1 MKGLFKFFA
10 KRLFKLLYRVE
21 VKGLEHYH
29 AVDQS
34 QQPLLII
41 ANHVSS
47 LDGPLIDLFLP
58 GETYFMVDA
67 GHTKKWHERFIL
79 SMTNYFKVDLQ
90 SPYAAKHMIKE
101 LKKGKQCMIFPEGR
115 ITTTGHLMKVYEGTG
130 MVADKTEAVVLPV
143 NISGAVYSKF
153 SYLDGTRFAY
163 IKQFWFPKITLTIR
177 PAEKMKETE
186 GLSGHQKHRVLTQQ
200 ISSLLRDGLYYSVV
214 RPQTI
219 FAALLQAKSSFRE
232 KETCIE
238 DINGQELSLKKL
250 TLASIILGKQ
260 LQKVLKNEKHVGLML
275 PNVSGMPASFF
286 ALQAYGYIP
295 AMINFTAGIGSIKSA
310 CETAEL
316 KTVITSKKFVDLFE
330 LESLIE
336 ALSQEIRFV
345 YLEDIKE
352 NITGLSKISGLLT
365 CPQKLPGYKA
375 SSESPAVILFTS
387 GSEGVP
393 KGVVLSHQN
402 INSNIAQICAMITF
416 LPGDTIL
423 NALPTFHCFGL
434 TAGMLWPIMRGAKVY
449 LYPSP
454 IHYSVVPE
462 MAYQKN
468 VRLMFGTDTFYSGY
482 ARKAHFYDF
491 YSVDILVSGAE
502 RLRPETRDLYA
513 DKYHKP
519 IFEGYGV
526 TETTPVLSINT
537 PLAYKN
543 GSVGQ
548 LVPDIIYRL
557 QPVEGISEGGRLF
570 VKGPNIMLGYLMADN
585 PGVLQSP
592 EEGWHDTGDIVDVD
606 DEGYI
611 WIKGRAKRFAKIG
624 GEMVSLT
631 AVEAYIGA
639 ASPEGHHVVIA
650 VPDKRKGERLVLVT
664 DDATLCRSTIT
675 NAAKKKELAELM
687 IPKTTILVE
696 KVPVLGT
703 GKTNYPEV
711 QKLVEQNFD

>member
-10 KRLFKLLYRVE
+10 KRLFKALYRVE

-58 GETYFMVDA
+58 GETCFMVDA

-130 MVADKTEAVVLPV
+130 MVADKTDAMVLPV

-200 ISSLLRDGLYYSVV
+200 ISGLLRDGLYYSVV

-260 LQKVLKNEKHVGLML
+260 LQKILKNEKHVGLML

-310 CETAEL
+310 CKTAEL

-336 ALSQEIRFV
+336 ALSQEVRFV

-365 CPQKLPGYKA
+365 CPQKLPGYRA

-393 KGVVLSHQN
+393 KGVMLSHQN
-402 INSNIAQICAMITF
+402 INSNIAQICAMITL

-502 RLRPETRDLYA
+502 RLRSETRDLYA

-548 LVPDIIYRL
+548 FVPDIIYRL

-585 PGVLQSP
+585 PSVLQSP
-592 EEGWHDTGDIVDVD
+592 KEGWHDTGDIVDVD